1 MGPKKIFK
9 YYGSKTYLLNDIYRL
24 IEAIRDKVS
33 CFVDVFGGSGVVAL
47 NLPFKF
53 KVVVY
58 NDIDLN
64 LYKTFKVLQ
73 NKELR
78 EKLIEKLEYSFIHRE
93 IFEEFKESLNNEN
106 NNLDDVEIAFRFI
119 YVANNSINGD
129 MISFTI
135 SKGLRGTESR
145 MRTILAIKKF
155 QNVIDKWI
163 VENRDFEDVMN
174 RYDSE
179 RTIFYLDP
187 PYIERKKYRHLFK
200 DEDYYRL
207 KKKLEE
213 IKGFYILNHTADI
226 EAINIFGKPN
236 FIKSYRNYF
245 NLQGIQDNR
254 EEGFWFNFDIKN
266 NVKNIVSFLV

>member
-1 MGPKKIFK
+1 MAPKKIFI
-9 YYGSKTYLLNDIYRL
+9 YTGSKTHLLKDIYKL
-24 IEAIRDKVS
+24 IEVIKDKVS

-78 EKLIEKLEYSFIHRE
+78 EKLIEKLEYSFAHRK
-93 IFEEFKESLNNEN
+93 IFEEFKESLKNEN

-119 YVANNSINGD
+119 YVANNSVNGD
-129 MISFTI
+129 LVSFKI
-135 SKGLRGTESR
+135 NRGLREKTSR
-145 MRTILAIKKF
+145 MTTILAIRKF
-155 QNVIDKWI
+155 QDVIDKWI
-163 VENRDFEDVMN
+163 IENCDFEDVMN

-179 RTIFYLDP
+179 RTLFYLDP
-187 PYIERKKYRHLFK
+187 PYIKRREYRHFFK
-200 DEDYYRL
+200 NEDYYRL

-213 IKGFYILNHTADI
+213 IKGFYILNHTTDI
-226 EAINIFGKPN
+226 EVINVFGKPN
-236 FIKSYRNYF
+236 FTKNYI
-245 NLQGIQDNR
+245 NHCSVTSVKNNR

-266 NVKNIVSFLV
+266 NVKNIIDFLV